1 MFYAADHYDVMKYS
15 LAEIRFD
22 EFVKAY
28 NAAYLEVE
36 KNIFDFKNNL
46 YETQF
51 VILAKSKSSD
61 YVFNQDWFKI
71 QLKDYLN
78 STYSLDCIIP
88 LTVEEDVS
96 MYLGIK
102 SYDLLLFSL

>member
-1 MFYAADHYDVMKYS
+1 M
-15 LAEIRFD
+15 
-22 EFVKAY
+22 
-28 NAAYLEVE
+28 
-36 KNIFDFKNNL
+36 
-46 YETQF
+46 
-51 VILAKSKSSD
+51 
-61 YVFNQDWFKI
+61 FNQDWFKI

-102 SYDLLLFSL
+102 SYDLLLDYMDGMLNDRTLRKDWRIFTLICDHKNLLMMRMDYFQKKE